1 MVFAHSI
8 LTSILLSLL
17 LTVSAKAEILLV
29 DDFTVPLDFDTV
41 TITGD
46 TGYSGRVGDFLWL
59 EQGASATWQDTDS
72 NILGGT
78 RSGKIVSASTDA
90 GSTLDWVQLAINPQN
105 RLDVASGTSSR
116 VELLELT
123 YDVSSADLTIMNWL
137 WADIA
142 SMDSAADGNVCV
154 SLTLS
159 DGVIFA
165 KKILGFCSETAG
177 ADRLWF
183 SDMPEL
189 TSGALKR
196 EDITTATI
204 EFTSTVNASDF
215 RVNSVYF
222 TVNNPEPAPIAF
234 LVVGFACVAFFR
246 TRIQRRKV
254 TPTA

>member
-123 YDVSSADLTIMNWL
+123 YDVSSADLTLMNWL

-204 EFTSTVNASDF
+204 EFTSIVNASDF

-234 LVVGFACVAFFR
+234 LVVGFACVVFFR

>member
-72 NILGGT
+72 NIPGGT

-123 YDVSSADLTIMNWL
+123 YDVSSADLTLMNWL

-204 EFTSTVNASDF
+204 EFTSIVNASDF

-234 LVVGFACVAFFR
+234 LVVGFACVAFLR

>member
-116 VELLELT
+116 VEFLELT
-123 YDVSSADLTIMNWL
+123 YDVSSADLTLMNWL
-137 WADIA
+137 WVDIA

-234 LVVGFACVAFFR
+234 LVVGFACVAFLR